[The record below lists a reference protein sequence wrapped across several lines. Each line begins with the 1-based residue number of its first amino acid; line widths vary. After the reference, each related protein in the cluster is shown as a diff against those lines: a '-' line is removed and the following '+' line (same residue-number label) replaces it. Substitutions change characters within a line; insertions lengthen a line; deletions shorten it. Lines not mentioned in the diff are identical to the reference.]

1 MRQTAE
7 SSSMRDKLLW
17 RLPPPK
23 SFAPI
28 LKRLPLLTMRGR
40 VPIETI
46 VTQDF
51 QREFLLRS
59 GVEENAFRGT
69 LDPSFVSSMLNAI
82 TTQNLDLPE
91 GDPAFKPTSGTYGTV
106 HVSELMKL
114 HRPLQ
119 AGEVLTITTRGQ
131 REEPHPKGSMVT
143 TNYRVTDAANEIVL
157 EMERKT
163 LTLTAPEDTAAPGVA
178 ELQAPKHLDA
188 REGTTFVSSRTM
200 TPDMVAGYC
209 WFVTNRIHNEV
220 ETANAFGYRAPIWAG
235 TQGMHMTMAH
245 LYSLGVP
252 QTLTALFTF
261 KRPVFWTDT
270 LEVRPRAP
278 AHVLSACAIAP
289 AHRHLSPTYSPTY
302 SRHNPSPN
310 RGCSRCSFGLHLT

>member
-1 MRQTAE
+1 
-7 SSSMRDKLLW
+7 
-17 RLPPPK
+17 
-23 SFAPI
+23 
-28 LKRLPLLTMRGR
+28 MRGR

-220 ETANAFGYRAPIWAG
+220 DHSKHTVQAQISEHVGDASNEISVLVHVGVVPAPGDGG
-235 TQGMHMTMAH
+235 TVDLSSKRCTP
-245 LYSLGVP
+245 V
-252 QTLTALFTF
+252 TL
-261 KRPVFWTDT
+261 
-270 LEVRPRAP
+270 
-278 AHVLSACAIAP
+278 
-289 AHRHLSPTYSPTY
+289 
-302 SRHNPSPN
+302 
-310 RGCSRCSFGLHLT
+310 